1 MWGRFV
7 PRKLLSGGL
16 LGVAFGL
23 VAPAVAVAAPL
34 PLKLTRVSFVG
45 AEVQPVVGMVRTAS
59 GTLHLVYPTAAQTS
73 GVDGI
78 AARSISSSGIVGAQ
92 VQALSGWRPSLPGLV
107 ELPNGMLEAMF
118 GAIAP
123 ALPNASTIL
132 GNHLE

>member
-1 MWGRFV
+1 
-7 PRKLLSGGL
+7 
-16 LGVAFGL
+16 
-23 VAPAVAVAAPL
+23 
-34 PLKLTRVSFVG
+34 
-45 AEVQPVVGMVRTAS
+45 MVRTAS

-118 GAIAP
+118 GAVAP
-123 ALPNASTIL
+123 ALPNASTIW
-132 GNHLE
+132 GITSSDGGATWTPPADVRSGPTSSWPMHRT